1 MAGQGGLRVIADTI
15 QLGNIPVGQR
25 KFALITTPSKE
36 FPTSPAI
43 LCANKTRYSFAT
55 SKADLN
61 LWPKGL
67 AVHAEL
73 ELHIGY
79 ARISRLQVQEPK
91 LGAPLTGV

>member
-1 MAGQGGLRVIADTI
+1 M
-15 QLGNIPVGQR
+15 PVGQR

-36 FPTSPAI
+36 ILTSPAI

-55 SKADLN
+55 SRADLK
-61 LWPKGL
+61 LSPKGL

-79 ARISRLQVQEPK
+79 ARISRLPVQEPK
-91 LGAPLTGV
+91 TGRTTYWS

>member
-1 MAGQGGLRVIADTI
+1 MAGQGWLRVIADTI
-15 QLGNIPVGQR
+15 RLGNMPVGQR

-36 FPTSPAI
+36 ILTSPAI

-55 SKADLN
+55 SRADLK
-61 LWPKGL
+61 LSPKGV

-79 ARISRLQVQEPK
+79 ARISRLPVQEPK
-91 LGAPLTGV
+91 TGRTTYWS